1 MKVYLCCEGG
11 VEVDVDV
18 GVVGEDG
25 VVDVV
30 VGVGEDGD
38 VGERRGEVVP
48 AVPAVPVEMMSLGS
62 MISERRVRRRGGAG
76 RVIIMVGEVGREG
89 VVGEV
94 DVDVDALRGVVVV
107 VVVQVDA
114 LLDSVIGE
122 VGVLEVDAVVVLV
135 VLVVVVILRGES
147 GGLRLEAGLECF

>member
-11 VEVDVDV
+11 VEVDGDV

-25 VVDVV
+25 VVDVL

-38 VGERRGEVVP
+38 VGERRGEVVS
-48 AVPAVPVEMMSLGS
+48 AVLVEMMSLGS

-94 DVDVDALRGVVVV
+94 GVDVDADALCGVVM

-114 LLDSVIGE
+114 LLDSVIGD

-147 GGLRLEAGLECF
+147 GGLRPEVGLECS

>member
-25 VVDVV
+25 VVDVL

-38 VGERRGEVVP
+38 VGERRGEV
-48 AVPAVPVEMMSLGS
+48 VPAVPVEMMSLGS

-94 DVDVDALRGVVVV
+94 DVDVGALRGVVM

-114 LLDSVIGE
+114 LLDSVIGK

-135 VLVVVVILRGES
+135 VVVVILRGKS
-147 GGLRLEAGLECF
+147 GGLRPEVGLESF